1 MIEIRTTPEIDD
13 KFVVLK
19 GIKANNLF
27 WTSYKYGEDP
37 TLTSDGNVR
46 YEVISYTKNSEDAI
60 EIWREEFYNKYG
72 FNFMGQ
78 R

>member
-1 MIEIRTTPEIDD
+1 MIETRTTPEADD

-19 GIKANNLF
+19 GIKAGNLF

-46 YEVISYTKNSEDAI
+46 YEVLSYTKDSEDAI
-60 EIWREEFYNKYG
+60 EIWRKEFCNG
-72 FNFMGQ
+72 FYFI
-78 R
+78 